1 MQNPFYSVDKLHTIY
16 QMLEFLPQKI
26 KNGLR
31 YVNLQHVYELRLRV
45 DNPVMVSWKG
55 KYQYLSE
62 YGLTGNRQK
71 ALVCTAEDLS
81 DCIYRA
87 GEYSV
92 YSVEE
97 QVKQGFLTAAHG
109 ERIGIAG
116 EYVLDKGQPLA
127 VRNCNGLCIRV
138 PHEVVGCGGEVYKI
152 CMSDKVGNLLLTSSP
167 GLGKTTILRDLAR
180 ILSENTKKN
189 ILICDERGEIS
200 VGKLGET
207 CDVIKFLGKE
217 IAFEAGIRAMRP
229 DIILTDEITIHDLK
243 AVEKAVFA
251 GVQVI
256 ATAHYANIA
265 HIAEPF
271 FTLFDYFVLLDEGEI
286 GKIKAT
292 YNKRGEELT

>member
-1 MQNPFYSVDKLHTIY
+1 
-16 QMLEFLPQKI
+16 MLEFLPQKI

-45 DNPVMVSWKG
+45 DKPVTVSWKG
-55 KYQYLSE
+55 DYRYLSE

-71 ALVCTAEDLS
+71 ALVCSAEDLS

-87 GEYSV
+87 GAYSV

-97 QVKQGFLTAAHG
+97 QLKQGFLTAAHG

-116 EYVLDKGQPLA
+116 EYVLEKGQPLA
-127 VRNCNGLCIRV
+127 LRNFNGLCIRV
-138 PHEVVGCGGEVYKI
+138 PHEVVGCGGEIYKI

-207 CDVIKFLGKE
+207 CDVIKFSSKE

-229 DIILTDEITIHDLK
+229 DIIVTDELTVHDLK
-243 AVEKAVFA
+243 AVERAIFA
-251 GVQVI
+251 GVRVI
-256 ATAHYANIA
+256 ASAHYAEISR
-265 HIAEPF
+265 IAEPF
-271 FTLFDYFVLLDEGEI
+271 FASFDDIVLLDDKEI
-286 GKIKAT
+286 GKIKEI
-292 YNKRGEELT
+292 YHKRKEELS

>member
-1 MQNPFYSVDKLHTIY
+1 
-16 QMLEFLPQKI
+16 MLEFLPSKI

-45 DNPVMVSWKG
+45 DKPATVNWKG
-55 KYQYLSE
+55 QYQYLSE

-71 ALVCTAEDLS
+71 AIVCTAEDLS

-87 GEYSV
+87 GDYSV

-97 QVKQGFLTAAHG
+97 QLKQGFLTAAHG

-127 VRNCNGLCIRV
+127 LRNFNGLCIRV
-138 PHEVVGCGGEVYKI
+138 PHEVIGCGGEVYKR

-200 VGKLGET
+200 IGTVGET
-207 CDVIKFLGKE
+207 CDIIKFSSKE

-229 DIILTDEITIHDLK
+229 DIIITDEITPHDLK
-243 AVEKAVFA
+243 AIEKAVFA

-256 ATAHYANIA
+256 ATAHYAEITR
-265 HIAEPF
+265 IAEPF
-271 FTLFDYFVLLDEGEI
+271 FALFDYFVLLNEREI
-286 GKIKAT
+286 GKIKGI
-292 YNKRGEELT
+292 YNKQGKELA